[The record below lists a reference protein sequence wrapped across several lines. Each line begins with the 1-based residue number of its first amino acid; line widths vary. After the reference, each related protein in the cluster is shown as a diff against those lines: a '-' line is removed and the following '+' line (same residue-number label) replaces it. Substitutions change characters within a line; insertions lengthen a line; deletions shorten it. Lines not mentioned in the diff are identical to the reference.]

1 MASFSKEL
9 TLERLK
15 EFLSFQSVS
24 ADPKYR
30 RELEKTAR
38 WLEIYLT
45 SLGFRAETIPSKTAP
60 LVYAETKFDKNLPTL
75 LIYSHYDVQPA
86 DPLREWDFPPFE
98 PTVRG
103 GNLIARGASDSKGQ
117 LFAYISGIGKVLR
130 ERKSLPINVKFIIEG
145 DEEGDGVALAEFLS
159 EEGKK
164 NLKKLSAD
172 WVVAAAGW
180 MLGEG
185 KPAICYGA
193 RGLAPF
199 EIEVRAGE
207 INLHSGTFGG
217 NKLNAAMVLSKILA
231 SCEHPLA
238 PIEQAVSRNSFDA
251 HSFEAGY
258 VGAGFQFIIPA
269 IARAKGSFR
278 VAPDQNAEQIIKV
291 FRKRV
296 SRLVPRGITVKIKTF
311 PVCQPVLLDRSSFV
325 AKAAAASLKKTF
337 FTKKIGWYVDGGA
350 VPALSDLQKIS
361 NNIIMVGFGQMD
373 DNLHAPNEKL
383 SLKNFWKGVDFAGV
397 LVDELSGGKIS
408 G

>member
-24 ADPKYR
+24 TDPKYR
-30 RELEKTAR
+30 RELDKTAR
-38 WLEIYLT
+38 WLEIYLA
-45 SLGFRAETIPSKTAP
+45 SLGFRAETIPAKTAP

-86 DPLREWDFPPFE
+86 DPLNEWASPPFE

-117 LFAYISGIGKVLR
+117 LFAYIAGIAKALKEKGK
-130 ERKSLPINVKFIIEG
+130 LPINVKFIIEG
-145 DEEGDGVALAEFLS
+145 DEEGDGVALVAFL
-159 EEGKK
+159 KK
-164 NLKKLSAD
+164 NSKKLAAD
-172 WVVAAAGW
+172 WVIAAAGW
-180 MLGEG
+180 MLGEN

-199 EIEVRAGE
+199 EIEVRTGE
-207 INLHSGTFGG
+207 TNLHSGTYGG
-217 NKLNAAMVLSKILA
+217 NKMNAAVVLSKILA

-238 PIEQAVSRNSFDA
+238 SIEQAVSRNSFDA
-251 HSFEAGY
+251 HSFDAGY
-258 VGAGFQFIIPA
+258 VGSGFQFIIPA
-269 IARAKGSFR
+269 VARAKGSFR
-278 VAPDQNAEQIIKV
+278 VAPDQNPDDVIRV

-296 SRLVPRGITVKIKTF
+296 NRLLSRGIAVEINTL
-311 PVCQPVLLDRSSFV
+311 PVSQPVLLDRASSI
-325 AKAAAASLKKTF
+325 AKAAKQVLKKTF
-337 FTKKIGWYVDGGA
+337 SAKKVGWYVDGGA

-361 NNIIMVGFGQMD
+361 KNIIMVGFGQMD

-383 SLKNFWKGVDFAGV
+383 SLKNFWRGVDFAGA
-397 LVDELSGGKIS
+397 LVDELASGKINK
-408 G
+408 